1 MDEIVNMVAQK
12 TGLPAD
18 KARMAVET
26 VANYLKGKLPPNIS
40 PLIDSALA
48 GKSPDL
54 GDIQKNLGGIF
65 GK

>member
-1 MDEIVNMVAQK
+1 MDEIVNLVSQK
-12 TGLPAD
+12 TGLAPD

-26 VANYLKGKLPPNIS
+26 VANYLKGKLPQNIS
-40 PLIDSALA
+40 PLIDTALS

-54 GDIQKNLGGIF
+54 GDVQKNLGGLF